1 MTRERRRH
9 FGNVR
14 KRSSGR
20 YQVRYLDRDGNT
32 VTAPQTF
39 AKMGDANA
47 YLSTVEADQLRGVHV
62 SPRAGREKFS
72 DYANAWLDGR
82 SDLRPTTRSK
92 YRHLLDR
99 HLLPSLKDRELAKLS
114 PAMVRA
120 WFQSVHRSHPTTA
133 NDAYRLLRAI
143 LNTAVADELI
153 VKNPCAVKG
162 AGQSRSPERPTITLA
177 ELAAALAA
185 VPERYRLAVV
195 LPAWCQLRRGEVL
208 ALQRRHVSLDPPS
221 IRVEGAWN
229 VTSDGQWSMGDPKTT
244 AGVRTLAVPANV
256 APALAD
262 HLALY
267 VGAEPDAWLFP
278 SPQGD
283 RPIVPRHL
291 DRLWQHARLA
301 IGRSDLHLHDLRH
314 SGLTW
319 AAAKGATLADL
330 MHRGG
335 HASPAAALRYQHA
348 SADRDATLADAL
360 AELDQTPRS

>member
-1 MTRERRRH
+1 
-9 FGNVR
+9 VR
-14 KRSSGR
+14 KRASGR
-20 YQVRYLDRDGNT
+20 YQVRYLDRDGNY
-32 VTAPQTF
+32 VNAPQTF

-62 SPRAGREKFS
+62 SPRGGREKLT

-99 HLLPSLKDRELAKLS
+99 HLLPSLGSRELAKLS

-120 WFQSVHRSHPTTA
+120 WYQSVHRSHATTA

-153 VKNPCAVKG
+153 VKNPCKVNG
-162 AGQSRSPERPTITLA
+162 AGHSRSPERPTITLA
-177 ELAAALAA
+177 ELGAALAA

-208 ALQRRHVSLDPPS
+208 ALQRRHVSLNSPA
-221 IRVEGAWN
+221 IRVEAAWN
-229 VTSDGQWSMGDPKTT
+229 VTSDGHWSMGDPKTT
-244 AGVRTLAVPANV
+244 AGVRTLAVPSNV
-256 APALAD
+256 APALVE
-262 HLALY
+262 HLDRHVAR
-267 VGAEPDAWLFP
+267 EPDAWLFP

-301 IGRSDLHLHDLRH
+301 AGRPDLHLHDLRH

-319 AAAKGATLADL
+319 AAAKGASLADL

-348 SADRDATLADAL
+348 STDRDAVLAGAL
-360 AELDQTPRS
+360 AELDKPARNPRR